1 MFYWIIEASG
11 NPDFPVAL
19 EIRSRTDPD
28 YREVYDR
35 YRTIAQAVEFMN
47 GHDADDFVGTGLEGA
62 EPFDPPAFQTIKTT
76 APSRVISISGEPEIE
91 CEMI

>member
-1 MFYWIIEASG
+1 MYYWQIEASG
-11 NPDFPVAL
+11 LVEFPIAL

-35 YRTIAQAVEFMN
+35 YRSVGQAVEFMQFREAEDYL
-47 GHDADDFVGTGLEGA
+47 GEGLEGA
-62 EPFDPPAFQTIKTT
+62 EPYDGPAPAFETIKTT
-76 APSRVISISGEPEIE
+76 APSRIISTEPEIE